1 MLRGVAGRARPA
13 RWSVVLTLLLPTALT
28 LFASDPA
35 YRTVSVDDAGQLHI
49 IFESGKEILP
59 KKTRGQV
66 SFDAALISADFR
78 TVGWLVMYPFP
89 VPPGSDYHAGP
100 IPGRLAIYRAGR
112 VIHTFTTQQ
121 IFWDWQFRDGG
132 KRVACST
139 GPTHGGAAECVL
151 RDVETG
157 GIVAHWWVTSDTEPP
172 PWVRDLY
179 R

>member
-1 MLRGVAGRARPA
+1 MLRVVAGRAGPA
-13 RWSVVLTLLLPTALT
+13 PWSVVLALLLLTAPTLC
-28 LFASDPA
+28 ASDPA
-35 YRTVSVDDAGQLHI
+35 YRSVSVDDAGQLHI
-49 IFESGKEILP
+49 VSESGKEIRP
-59 KKTRGQV
+59 KKTQGQV
-66 SFDAALISADFR
+66 SFNAALISADFR

-100 IPGRLAIYRAGR
+100 IPGGLAIYRAGR

-121 IFWDWQFRDGG
+121 VFWDWQFQDGG
-132 KRVACST
+132 KRVAYSM

-172 PWVRDLY
+172 SWTRDL
-179 R
+179 RK